1 MWNEIKTPII
11 IAHRGDSAHA
21 PENTLFAF
29 QAAVKKGAEAVE
41 FDVKLSQDG
50 QVVVIHDQTVDRT
63 TNGQGDVRHLSLAQ
77 LKQLDAGVLYKDQYP
92 PERIPTL
99 DEVFESVG
107 DRLHMNVELTNY
119 ATPRD
124 DLVEK
129 VCTLVR
135 RHQMQGRIL
144 FSSFFLRNLRQ
155 AQARLPEVPCG
166 LLAWKGLLGLP
177 ARTLG
182 WQRNLYA
189 LHPHV
194 TDVTASLVT
203 RLHAAGMR
211 LNTWTVNAV
220 PEMERLLGLGVDG
233 IFTDDPASL
242 ARVLGRQT

>member
-21 PENTLFAF
+21 PENTLAAF
-29 QAAVKKGAEAVE
+29 QSAVKKGAEAVE

-50 QVVVIHDQTVDRT
+50 QVIVIHDQTVDRT
-63 TNGQGDVRHLSLAQ
+63 TDGQGDVRHLSLAQ
-77 LKQLDAGVLYKDQYP
+77 LKQLDADILFKGQYP
-92 PERIPTL
+92 AERIPTL
-99 DEVFESVG
+99 DEVFEAVG
-107 DRLHMNVELTNY
+107 THLHMNVELTNY
-119 ATPRD
+119 ATPAD

-135 RHQMQGRIL
+135 GHQMQARVL
-144 FSSFFLRNLRQ
+144 FSSFFPRNLRQ
-155 AQARLPEVPCG
+155 AQALLPEVPCG
-166 LLAWKGLLGLP
+166 LLAWSGVLGLP
-177 ARTLG
+177 ARTWG
-182 WQRNLYA
+182 WRRNLHA

-194 TDVTASLVT
+194 SDVSASLVT